1 MVRAAVLASVLLA
14 AALASVLLAAACSE
28 PPRAQPS
35 PSGSPS
41 PSVAAASPS
50 ASSSPTA
57 AATPTASSAPAI
69 ARDDLTFRFH
79 PLVAPGWR
87 PAGPTVV
94 IETGPGIDGTA
105 LVAVPVTRP
114 PSAATA
120 LASFGFGSWQ
130 LRADASALAI
140 SVEVDSNTTRL
151 ASWDLRSGTTRWVTP
166 DEPAV
171 QVGGPVWSSD
181 GAFIY
186 YGAHA
191 ATPFTDLG
199 IFGVGADGHQTR
211 IHGPDG
217 TGGEPLRLTPDG
229 RGLVWARAR
238 AGGSADVL
246 DLGTGANRGFDPT
259 GSAAAVSW
267 RAARPRA
274 LVLTGNCCAGQP
286 GGALHLWDDVAG
298 TETPLLDPT
307 SAPRLA
313 VGSADWDPSGT
324 RIAAAVYDRTA
335 GAASGASIVVLDP
348 ATGARRLVP
357 GTDGVVQL
365 RWLPAGIVYS
375 TSSSGGPS
383 NELIL
388 VAPDGS
394 AKVTLYRGELP
405 FRIGQVLQP

>member
-1 MVRAAVLASVLLA
+1 MVRAVVLASLL
-14 AALASVLLAAACSE
+14 VAAACSD

-35 PSGSPS
+35 QSGPPS
-41 PSVAAASPS
+41 PAVAAASPS
-50 ASSSPTA
+50 ASPSPTA
-57 AATPTASSAPAI
+57 TATPTASSAPAV
-69 ARDDLTFRFH
+69 ARDNLDARFH

-87 PAGPTVV
+87 PTGPTVV
-94 IETGPGIDGTA
+94 LEAGPGIAGTA
-105 LVAVPVTRP
+105 LVAVPVTTP
-114 PSAATA
+114 PSSTTA

-130 LRADASALAI
+130 LRADATALAI
-140 SVEVDSNTTRL
+140 SIEVDSNTTRL
-151 ASWDLRSGTTRWVTP
+151 ATWDLRAGTTRWVTA

-199 IFGVGADGHQTR
+199 IFGVGADGRQTR

-217 TGGEPLRLTPDG
+217 NGGEPMRLTPDG
-229 RGLVWARAR
+229 RGLVWARTR
-238 AGGSADVL
+238 AGGSAEVL
-246 DLGTGANRGFDPT
+246 DLGTGANRGFDPS
-259 GSAAAVSW
+259 GAASAVSW

-274 LVLTGNCCAGQP
+274 LVLTGNCCAGLP
-286 GGALHLWDDVAG
+286 GGALHLWDDIAG
-298 TETPLLDPT
+298 TETTLLDPT
-307 SAPRLA
+307 SALRLA
-313 VGSADWDPSGT
+313 VGAADWDPSGT

-335 GAASGASIVVLDP
+335 GAASSASIVILDP
-348 ATGARRLVP
+348 ATGARRAVP
-357 GTDGVVQL
+357 GTDGVVQM

-375 TSSSGGPS
+375 TSSSGGTS

-394 AKVTLYRGELP
+394 AKVTLYRGDLP
-405 FRIGQVLQP
+405 FRIGQVIQP

>member
-1 MVRAAVLASVLLA
+1 MVRAVVLASVILA
-14 AALASVLLAAACSE
+14 AASCSE

-35 PSGSPS
+35 PATSPS
-41 PSVAAASPS
+41 ASVAAASPT
-50 ASSSPTA
+50 ASPSPTA
-57 AATPTASSAPAI
+57 AATSTPSRAPAV
-69 ARDDLTFRFH
+69 ARDNLDFRLH

-87 PAGPTVV
+87 PGGPTVV
-94 IETGPGIDGTA
+94 LETGPGIAGTA
-105 LVAVPVTRP
+105 LVAVPVTTP
-114 PSAATA
+114 PSASTA

-140 SVEVDSNTTRL
+140 SVEIDSNTTRL
-151 ASWDLRSGTTRWVTP
+151 ATWDLRSGITRWVTA

-191 ATPFTDLG
+191 ATPFSDLG
-199 IFGVGADGHQTR
+199 IFGVGADGRQTR

-217 TGGEPLRLTPDG
+217 NGGEPLRLTPDG
-229 RGLVWARAR
+229 RGLVWARTR

-246 DLGTGANRGFDPT
+246 DLGTGVNRAFDPS
-259 GSAAAVSW
+259 GPASAVAW

-274 LVLTGNCCAGQP
+274 LVLTGNCCAGLP

-298 TETPLLDPT
+298 TETVLLDPT

-313 VGSADWDPSGT
+313 VGAADWDPSGT
-324 RIAAAVYDRTA
+324 RIAAAVYDRAA
-335 GAASGASIVVLDP
+335 GTASGASIVILDP
-348 ATGARRLVP
+348 ATGTRRSVP

-365 RWLPAGIVYS
+365 RWLPAGIVYN
-375 TSSSGGPS
+375 TSSFGSTS

-388 VAPDGS
+388 IAPDGS
-394 AKVTLYRGELP
+394 SKVTLYRGDLP
-405 FRIGQVLQP
+405 FRIGQVMQP